1 MPKLRPPLCARLL
14 YGGLLMLAWGTLAMW
29 VIGGGL
35 LMLAW
40 GEFLGI
46 AELGLIDQAKFYS
59 ADFAF
64 LLIVW
69 SLPGCAAAIAY
80 ALRRSP
86 L

>member
-14 YGGLLMLAWGTLAMW
+14 YGGLLILAWGTLAMW

-46 AELGLIDQAKFYS
+46 AELGLIGFIL
-59 ADFAF
+59 FGLILLTVF
-64 LLIVW
+64 LLNR
-69 SLPGCAAAIAY
+69 Y
-80 ALRRSP
+80 
-86 L
+86 

>member
-14 YGGLLMLAWGTLAMW
+14 YGGLWMLAWGTLAMW
-29 VIGGGL
+29 LIGGGL

-64 LLIVW
+64 LFIVW
-69 SLPGCAAAIAY
+69 SLPGCTAAIAY